1 MLNGVAFKEGRCFCP
16 RYTSLLS
23 RNVQLLRVSSALAG
37 DPRLSYRVNTSYLA
51 RTFPTKRVS
60 RVINFTGSL
69 IGRSCILARP
79 NPLPTTNEIKVT
91 RRQLIVISPLCI
103 LSFFAR
109 WSRKC
114 RKTWGYTS
122 IVFNGALY
130 ETLAGKFESDFNG
143 FNDRKMAVISF
154 NAQFERWILMLIRPN
169 NSSSSFVSY
178 KEDVMK
184 KKRKN

>member
-23 RNVQLLRVSSALAG
+23 RNVQLLRVSSTLAG

-91 RRQLIVISPLCI
+91 RRQLIVILPLCI
-103 LSFFAR
+103 FHSLHDDHENVEKLEDIRRSCSMVPSMKLWR
-109 WSRKC
+109 E
-114 RKTWGYTS
+114 
-122 IVFNGALY
+122 NLNP
-130 ETLAGKFESDFNG
+130 DFNG
-143 FNDRKMAVISF
+143 FNDRKMAVIFF

-169 NSSSSFVSY
+169 NSSSSFFSY
-178 KEDVMK
+178 KEGVMK

>member
-1 MLNGVAFKEGRCFCP
+1 MKHHLLGAKHTHTRTHIQVSSLEFLDKLIAHLMLNGVAFKEGRCFCP

-91 RRQLIVISPLCI
+91 RRQLIVILPLCI
-103 LSFFAR
+103 FHSLHDDHENVEKLEDIRRSCSMVPSMKLWR
-109 WSRKC
+109 E
-114 RKTWGYTS
+114 
-122 IVFNGALY
+122 NL
-130 ETLAGKFESDFNG
+130 NP
-143 FNDRKMAVISF
+143 
-154 NAQFERWILMLIRPN
+154 ILMVLMTVRWQ
-169 NSSSSFVSY
+169 
-178 KEDVMK
+178 
-184 KKRKN
+184 